1 MSENYGNYNISFLVT
16 GVVVYALLLVIQF
29 SFSST
34 KRVREKIFVS
44 IVTTGLL
51 SSLAQFATVET
62 ERNYFGP
69 GKSVMVSFL
78 MMFQF
83 FFTVTMAICFYNFV
97 AECAGVRGKRE
108 RRINETSLWLSGMF
122 VIWNFLAKSGIILTK
137 RVSQNVNT
145 VSILFYLI
153 PMFIYFYGTHI
164 IIKNRN
170 KFEKKMFFAVLTFL
184 LFPVMAGI
192 IQYFM
197 PNQLLMVYGS
207 AMSTLILFFELEIPN
222 FEKLIEARI
231 SLEESS
237 REEMKAKEKAIEDNE
252 AKNQFLANATQDL
265 KKPIASILTLNEI
278 LLRRTKERSTSEYAL
293 KIRTSVNALSG
304 LIGDILIYSKIESG
318 KIEIHNEEYSPAELI
333 QEVYME
339 NLSLATSKG
348 IGLTLDID
356 ENLPD
361 ILYGDSRRLKRIVK
375 NLVDNGVSFTDRG
388 EVKLSIKESHVN
400 ISGGEDQASD
410 NYGRPISLRF
420 EISDTGTGIK
430 EEDLDR
436 LFVAFD
442 KLEIK
447 GAYSSEGAGLGLCI
461 AYSLLKL
468 MGSRLM
474 IESVFGVGSRM
485 YFDLPQR
492 ALSNDRLGNID
503 EYIEARKIK
512 YTGQEHFEAP
522 DSKIL
527 VVDDSE
533 INRFVIEKFLKPTKA
548 AVTAVS
554 SGREC
559 LDILERESFDLILMD
574 HMMPEMDGIETR
586 QRMSFMDGLSTVPI
600 VAMTACSSADEK
612 KMFLELG
619 FNDFLAK
626 PISQEELLST
636 VKRLLPGVS
645 DQ

>member
-34 KRVREKIFVS
+34 KRVRERIFVS

-108 RRINETSLWLSGMF
+108 RRINETCLWLSGLF
-122 VIWNFLAKSGIILTK
+122 VIWNFLTKSGIILTK

-207 AMSTLILFFELEIPN
+207 AMSTLILFFELEIPD

-278 LLRRTKERSTSEYAL
+278 LLRRTKERSAFEYAL

-339 NLSLATSKG
+339 NLSLASSKG

-388 EVKLSIKESHVN
+388 EVKLSIKESPVN

-492 ALSNDRLGNID
+492 ALSNDRLGNIA